1 MIIYELTVIVL
12 LLVILQN
19 KTKMLVVY
27 DCEFAVYILLCH
39 KGQNYK
45 ELQSNI
51 SERGNESQRNHQ
63 SK

>member
-1 MIIYELTVIVL
+1 
-12 LLVILQN
+12 LVILQN